1 MNFSELININKNRR
15 MLAEG
20 LGIYKDTRLL
30 CKLLLEYGRN
40 VSKVVRFGIYE
51 RMTEKS
57 AKALDLVYLANG
69 SMARRVEYID
79 EYIMIVR
86 EIRTFVGIFDE
97 LAYLDVRKATNLTK
111 LMDRLLQFAYGW
123 RRSSLGSSQR

>member
-1 MNFSELININKNRR
+1 

-57 AKALDLVYLANG
+57 ARALDLVYLANG

-79 EYIMIVR
+79 EYIMLIR

-111 LMDRLLQFAYGW
+111 LTDRLLQFAYGW